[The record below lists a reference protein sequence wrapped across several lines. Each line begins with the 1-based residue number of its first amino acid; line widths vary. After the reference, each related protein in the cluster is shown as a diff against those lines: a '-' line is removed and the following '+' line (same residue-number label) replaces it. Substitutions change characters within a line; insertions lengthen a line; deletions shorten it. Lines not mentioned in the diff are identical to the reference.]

1 MNLKGTL
8 IHLMGHLVIQYNYLR
23 GVQTF
28 KIANT
33 GHLSVIFN
41 VNCGEILV
49 THNLI
54 FKQNMHCT

>member
-8 IHLMGHLVIQYNYLR
+8 IHLMGYLVIQYIFEVCKLL
-23 GVQTF
+23 

>member
-8 IHLMGHLVIQYNYLR
+8 IHLMGYFGHSIYLR